1 MFLEKIYVMEK
12 GPARL
17 NRILLLSL
25 TGFIFII
32 LYFSYI
38 SPQIQ
43 YLKQNALST
52 TKSYTISSSTFPVTE
67 TFSQTTTTFSPP
79 IESTTSPTNVTRFIK
94 YALEV
99 INKDRLE
106 YGLKPVELGTN
117 PAAQYHAED
126 LASMLC
132 LSHWGSNGMKPYM
145 RYTIFGGKF
154 FVQENVAA
162 VFMFGRTS
170 IPSDEEILSFISQ
183 TEHEMMYNDASS
195 DWGHRKNILDPM
207 HTHVNIGIAY
217 NSQIF
222 VMVQDFEN
230 ILIKW
235 SEFSTK
241 NTTVILKG
249 RFLQNLRPY
258 MVLLYYDPIP
268 SPLSSK
274 DLRNAP
280 YNGSYSFGELLGAIV
295 NKGYQAN
302 VPYIYATKW
311 RQDGLDFEIVFDFKA
326 FFKGEGV
333 YTIVFE
339 VEDYKGSV
347 NFATSYSIFVK

>member
-1 MFLEKIYVMEK
+1 MSPEKISVMEK
-12 GPARL
+12 DPAGL

-25 TGFIFII
+25 IGFIFII
-32 LYFSYI
+32 VYFSYI

-43 YLKQNALST
+43 HFKQNTLLP
-52 TKSYTISSSTFPVTE
+52 TKSYTSSPYTLSTTE
-67 TFSQTTTTFSPP
+67 TFSQTTITFSSP
-79 IESTTSPTNVTRFIK
+79 IESTSSANLTRLIK
-94 YALEV
+94 YALDV
-99 INKDRLE
+99 INRDRVE
-106 YGLKPVELGTN
+106 YGLKPVELGNN

-162 VFMFGRTS
+162 VFMSGRATV
-170 IPSDEEILSFISQ
+170 PSEQEMLSFISQ
-183 TEHEMMYNDASS
+183 MEHEMMYNDASS

-222 VMVQDFEN
+222 VIVQDFEN

-241 NTTVILKG
+241 NTTVTLKG

-258 MVLLYYDPIP
+258 MVIVYYDPTP

-295 NKGYQAN
+295 SKGYQAN
-302 VPYIYATKW
+302 VPYIYATRW
-311 RQDGLDFEIVFDFKA
+311 RQEGLDFEIVFDFKT
-326 FFKGEGV
+326 FVKGEGV

-339 VEDYKGSV
+339 VEDSKGGI